1 MSLVIYGLHEF
12 YRAMDLEQ
20 YTDKQIVDGILANNK
35 VVIEYFFLKKCS
47 ALFIYILQNIFDGNI
62 DKKELI
68 SELYLY
74 MADQDWY
81 KVRQFDYRSKLM
93 TWTSVVA
100 VRFFQKKKRE
110 LIENK
115 SSETLNK
122 EMDKIANVTMFIDC
136 KMDVCNALKK
146 MPNERYRKVIEA
158 LDLKEV
164 HPESLAE
171 EMKIT
176 VDNLYNIHRRALM
189 QLKNVM
195 GRKEEYYG

>member
-1 MSLVIYGLHEF
+1 
-12 YRAMDLEQ
+12 
-20 YTDKQIVDGILANNK
+20 
-35 VVIEYFFLKKCS
+35 
-47 ALFIYILQNIFDGNI
+47 
-62 DKKELI
+62 
-68 SELYLY
+68 
-74 MADQDWY
+74 
-81 KVRQFDYRSKLM
+81 M

-195 GRKEEYYG
+195 GRKEEYYGWII

>member
-1 MSLVIYGLHEF
+1 
-12 YRAMDLEQ
+12 MDLEQ

-164 HPESLAE
+164 HPS
-171 EMKIT
+171 
-176 VDNLYNIHRRALM
+176 H
-189 QLKNVM
+189 
-195 GRKEEYYG
+195 